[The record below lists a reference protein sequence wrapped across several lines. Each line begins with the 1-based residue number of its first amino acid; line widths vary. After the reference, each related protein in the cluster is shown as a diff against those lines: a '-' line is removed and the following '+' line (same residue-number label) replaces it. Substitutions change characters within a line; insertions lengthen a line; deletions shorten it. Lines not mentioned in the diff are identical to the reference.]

1 MGKPTR
7 KIRSVST
14 VQKSTTAKAVPSTGN
29 PTRTSPSRLSKRSR
43 STSPRETSAP
53 SQSRLRTTVSSTF
66 STHPPCLRMRKRR
79 WMLTLKISSRQT
91 SRSVTTFE
99 RESFQEPFCSSPA
112 KLLKRTTLTRK
123 KMRTK
128 TAKRR
133 VRRRK
138 TTQTS
143 IPPRS
148 RTHRSASSSSSHH
161 VRYLLSLSLDL
172 TSTDQNNLSWNSR
185 CVYCNFSHFL
195 SHCYSESSDN
205 VT

>member
-99 RESFQEPFCSSPA
+99 RESFQEPFFSSPE
-112 KLLKRTTLTRK
+112 KLLK
-123 KMRTK
+123 
-128 TAKRR
+128 
-133 VRRRK
+133 RRK

-148 RTHRSASSSSSHH
+148 RTHRSASSSSHH
-161 VRYLLSLSLDL
+161 VRYPLSLSRPHLNRPKQSQL
-172 TSTDQNNLSWNSR
+172 EQPV
-185 CVYCNFSHFL
+185 CVL
-195 SHCYSESSDN
+195 
-205 VT
+205 

>member
-29 PTRTSPSRLSKRSR
+29 PTRTLPSRLSKRSR

-99 RESFQEPFCSSPA
+99 RESFQEPFYSSPE
-112 KLLKRTTLTRK
+112 KLLKRTTSTRK
-123 KMRTK
+123 
-128 TAKRR
+128 

-148 RTHRSASSSSSHH
+148 RTHRSASSSSHH
-161 VRYLLSLSLDL
+161 VRYLPSLSL
-172 TSTDQNNLSWNSR
+172 
-185 CVYCNFSHFL
+185 
-195 SHCYSESSDN
+195 
-205 VT
+205 

>member
-91 SRSVTTFE
+91 SRSVTTFGS
-99 RESFQEPFCSSPA
+99 ESFQEPFFSSPE
-112 KLLKRTTLTRK
+112 KLLKRTTSTRK
-123 KMRTK
+123 KMRMK
-128 TAKRR
+128 TG
-133 VRRRK
+133 RRK
-138 TTQTS
+138 ATQTS

-148 RTHRSASSSSSHH
+148 RTHRSSSSSSHH
-161 VRYLLSLSLDL
+161 VRYLPSLSLDL